1 MAVTWGGLDGG
12 SVGLGRWVNLMGLY
26 PMGRD
31 HRVVEI
37 DVVRGF

>member
-31 HRVVEI
+31 RRVVEI
-37 DVVRGF
+37 GMVHGF